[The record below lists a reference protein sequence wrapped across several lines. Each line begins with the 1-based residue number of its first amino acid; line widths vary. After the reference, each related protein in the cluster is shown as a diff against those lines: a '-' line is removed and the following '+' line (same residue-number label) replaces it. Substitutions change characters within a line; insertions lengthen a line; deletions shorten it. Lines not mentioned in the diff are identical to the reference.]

1 MPGGRPPLYTDP
13 EEVAAIIEGY
23 FNDPSVR
30 FENSDT
36 GQIISRPTMSG
47 LAYAL
52 NMDRKSLLNYSKKE
66 EFFPTIKRA
75 RDRVEMALEA
85 NLYNNAITG
94 TIFNLKNNF
103 GWVDKTESD
112 VTTGLTVVIG
122 SNDAGT
128 L

>member
-66 EFFPTIKRA
+66 EFFPTIRG
-75 RDRVEMALEA
+75 RGIE
-85 NLYNNAITG
+85 
-94 TIFNLKNNF
+94 
-103 GWVDKTESD
+103 
-112 VTTGLTVVIG
+112 
-122 SNDAGT
+122 
-128 L
+128 

>member
-1 MPGGRPPLYTDP
+1 
-13 EEVAAIIEGY
+13 
-23 FNDPSVR
+23 
-30 FENSDT
+30 
-36 GQIISRPTMSG
+36 
-47 LAYAL
+47 
-52 NMDRKSLLNYSKKE
+52 
-66 EFFPTIKRA
+66 
-75 RDRVEMALEA
+75 MALEA